1 MTENLG
7 NRGLYIGGSDVS
19 ALMGKSPFKTKRAV
33 FKEKITG
40 IQEKVF
46 ESEAIR
52 FGNRM
57 EETLIQM
64 DSIMENYELV
74 EDNNTIMVD
83 APIPIKCHLDGV
95 GIKDKEKF
103 VIECKTSSKS
113 FNGVLPEHY
122 MLQVQTYLLY
132 SGMGKARIVFGL
144 RKARKVFGLRT
155 NYCRTTEGFWVERN
169 VLLGL
174 AITDEISKATDI
186 ILKGREMLESGEDIE
201 FILDELLG
209 KDKEDAILLIGESS
223 ITRAISFFEMAEEA
237 EKNIKEFKEAL
248 REKMKEIGVKKAT
261 FGNYNVVLTDD
272 SERKSFDEELF
283 EKADSET
290 FAKYKKAKEVF
301 VKTSKIK
308 GSLRI
313 TKKGEVKWI

>member
-19 ALMGKSPFKTKRAV
+19 ALMGKSPFKTKRAI

-40 IQEKVF
+40 IQEEVF
-46 ESEAIR
+46 DSDAIR
-52 FGNRM
+52 FGNKM
-57 EETLIQM
+57 EESLIQL
-64 DSIMENYELV
+64 DSIMDNYELV
-74 EDNNTIMVD
+74 DNPTIKVD
-83 APIPIKCHLDGV
+83 APIPIECHLDGV
-95 GIKDKEKF
+95 GLKYKEKF

-113 FNGVLPEHY
+113 FNGVLPEYY
-122 MLQVQTYLLY
+122 MFQVQTYMLY
-132 SGMGKARIVFGL
+132 SGLLKTRIVFGL
-144 RKARKVFGLRT
+144 RIDD
-155 NYCRTTEGFWVERN
+155 CETTEGFWVEKDN
-169 VLLGL
+169 NMCL
-174 AITDEISKATDI
+174 IIEDEISKATEI
-186 ILKGREMLESGEDIE
+186 ILKGREMLEFGEDIDV
-201 FILDELLG
+201 ILDDLLG
-209 KDKEDAILLIGESS
+209 KDKEDAILLMGESS

-248 REKMKEIGVKKAT
+248 REKMKESGVKKAT

-290 FAKYKKAKEVF
+290 FAKYQKAKESF
-301 VKTSKIK
+301 VKIIKIK

-313 TKKGEVKWI
+313 TKKEK